1 MPTPSGRPR
10 QPISADQLN
19 EGPLSVRRARVVR
32 CYHTAPH
39 AAPNTTTPPIR
50 MNQVRKVKMAP
61 TVPYVLLSSM
71 ITDEKH
77 SEENK
82 PRPPQG
88 IAVRAP
94 AG

>member
-1 MPTPSGRPR
+1 
-10 QPISADQLN
+10 
-19 EGPLSVRRARVVR
+19 
-32 CYHTAPH
+32 
-39 AAPNTTTPPIR
+39 
-50 MNQVRKVKMAP
+50 MAP